1 MKVILW
7 FIQANINPNK
17 KKWKKT
23 VLPRGKVIG
32 LYKFIRAILCKTTG
46 SINAKMRYFSISSIA
61 LQGRQWTCFDC
72 NISMYTSDALCDV
85 KDGCACF
92 PNSISS
98 AHILESSF
106 LGKYAS

>member
-17 KKWKKT
+17 DRRSEKN
-23 VLPRGKVIG
+23 VLTREKVNACG

-61 LQGRQWTCFDC
+61 FQGRQWPCFDC
-72 NISMYTSDALCDV
+72 NISMWRAV
-85 KDGCACF
+85 GC
-92 PNSISS
+92 
-98 AHILESSF
+98 
-106 LGKYAS
+106 